1 MADVKIPVENATL
14 MVSALKDFGIVNPFM
29 QAAILAIL
37 WKESGIQAVRENM
50 NYRDKQGQP
59 GTGIARLRFV
69 FQTAFKDK
77 PDEYVAQFVG
87 QPEKLEKVILNAG
100 DMVYTPPMAAHAMKF
115 LEESIFLTMA
125 KNSRSQQN
133 YESDT
138 VRVTPLL

>member
-69 FQTAFKDK
+69 FQTAFKNK
-77 PDEYVAQFVG
+77 PDEYVAKFVG
-87 QPEKLEKVILNAG
+87 QPEKLSNVFIWLVLKRRLKHKA
-100 DMVYTPPMAAHAMKF
+100 
-115 LEESIFLTMA
+115 ESSY
-125 KNSRSQQN
+125 SRSWL
-133 YESDT
+133 S
-138 VRVTPLL
+138 LLVSVVHVLAYCLNTGFFPEYR